1 MNETPFIVLYIFINI
16 ENHCSNILRI
26 LFLRL
31 KMSAEMHGN
40 KLVRLLLNYF
50 KHTRWIH
57 DQSHLLEFIFFILT
71 FGNTKKHSKW
81 RLVIFYIFSHHS
93 WHKLWSLNAHL
104 YFESAM
110 LVWKPEQNLST
121 CLAFFTSSLISL
133 WFIWLRIMIN
143 LQYTWPYQLYAR
155 RLRFAC
161 LAPVSF
167 ETNMKLLFNKA
178 RRILVTYTYG
188 HH

>member
-1 MNETPFIVLYIFINI
+1 M
-16 ENHCSNILRI
+16 
-26 LFLRL
+26 
-31 KMSAEMHGN
+31 
-40 KLVRLLLNYF
+40 
-50 KHTRWIH
+50 
-57 DQSHLLEFIFFILT
+57 LEFIFFILT
-71 FGNTKKHSKW
+71 FGNTKKHDKW

-143 LQYTWPYQLYAR
+143 LQYTWPYQLYAL

-161 LAPVSF
+161 LSPVSF

-178 RRILVTYTYG
+178 RRILLHTHMGIISSIWLISETFCTFHRIRFQIISWTTYWKCINQWWWFTFLLTIQKNPSSFKWPIASLS
-188 HH
+188 